1 MNYLTIIYV
10 GDPMCS
16 WCWGIAPALKQLKD
30 HYQKEQI
37 PFQIV
42 VGGLRP
48 GGGDPWNDQMKDFL
62 RHHWD
67 EVLARSGQPF
77 GYDLLKLEHFN
88 YDTEPACRAVVAAR
102 SWLKERELN
111 FFEAIQRKFY
121 VDSKDP
127 GQVQFYESI
136 CDQFQIEFS
145 SFQKRF
151 ENKVIKDQTQEEFD
165 MNRKWGIRGY
175 PSVMVNK
182 SGQQYMVTNGFASF
196 EQMWSQIEKIKK
208 AGEGVKDG

>member
-1 MNYLTIIYV
+1 MTYLTIIYV

-67 EVLARSGQPF
+67 EVLAKSGQPF
-77 GYDLLKLEHFN
+77 GYALLKLEHFN

-102 SWLKERELN
+102 SWLKEKELD

-121 VDSKDP
+121 VDSQDP
-127 GQVQFYESI
+127 GQVKFYESI
-136 CDQFQIEFS
+136 CDQFLVDFS
-145 SFQKRF
+145 KFQKRF
-151 ENKVIKDQTQEEFD
+151 ANKVIKDQTQEEFNL
-165 MNRKWGIRGY
+165 NRKWGIRGY
-175 PSVMVNK
+175 PSVLVNK
-182 SGQQYMVTNGFASF
+182 GGQMYMVTNGFASF
-196 EQMWSQIEKIKK
+196 EQMQWQIEKVKK
-208 AGEGVKDG
+208 AGKEVKDG

>member
-1 MNYLTIIYV
+1 MTYLTIIYV

-77 GYDLLKLEHFN
+77 GYALLKLEHFN

-102 SWLKERELN
+102 SWLKEKELD

-121 VDSKDP
+121 VDSQDP
-127 GQVQFYESI
+127 GQVKFYGSI
-136 CDQFQIEFS
+136 CDKFQVEFS
-145 SFQKRF
+145 KFQKSF
-151 ENKVIKDQTQEEFD
+151 ANKVIKDQTQEEFNL
-165 MNRKWGIRGY
+165 NRKWGIRGY
-175 PSVMVNK
+175 PSVLVNK
-182 SGQQYMVTNGFASF
+182 GGQMYMVTNGFASF
-196 EQMWSQIEKIKK
+196 EQMQWQIEKVKK
-208 AGEGVKDG
+208 AGKEVRDG